1 MYLYMIYNH
10 NIYIIYNIYIYAIM
24 TKYVLNVYY
33 VYIYYMYTNGASL
46 KKMGLNMPFQGV
58 PQLVFP
64 SIIPT
69 AHTFGDFTANT
80 P

>member
-1 MYLYMIYNH
+1 
-10 NIYIIYNIYIYAIM
+10 M
-24 TKYVLNVYY
+24 TKYVLKVYY

-46 KKMGLNMPFQGV
+46 KKIGLNMPFQVV

-64 SIIPT
+64 SSIPS
-69 AHTFGDFTANT
+69 AHTFGDLTANT